1 MPPIRLGR
9 ILLGLAPFVLV
20 ALVHHAHHLHAHA
33 VHDPVAS
40 RERMRLAAQH
50 GGSVGTPA
58 AATHKASDA
67 AGRGAAVVPAVATAH
82 QASAANSSEASAAS
96 STAMPHGLSHREG
109 MAVYNR
115 LLDSATVSGGPSG
128 PSRFDAA
135 WRAAYDDHAARY
147 PPPTLSPTKLEDG
160 SPNWLPV
167 PDAESADP
175 SDLRWRKRVVPG
187 QACPPGRRPF
197 HVLLTAQA
205 SLYQEWQTRIMHYH
219 YRKVVYA
226 TACSGSA
233 QLRLTSLPSL
243 PKAHRSSAALVDAA
257 DPRAA
262 TRSPLYLPLNLGGS
276 RAGGRRKPVQ
286 RDERVQGPRSG
297 RCALVSRP
305 ALERPRIQL
314 YSTAFT
320 AFVFLVLTRCSED
333 TAHTAFPPSYWRN

>member
-58 AATHKASDA
+58 AATHTAAADKASDA

-82 QASAANSSEASAAS
+82 QASAADSSEASAAS
-96 STAMPHGLSHREG
+96 STAVVEPHGLSHREG

-115 LLDSATVSGGPSG
+115 LLDSAPVSGGPSG
-128 PSRFDAA
+128 PSRFGAA

-219 YRKVVYA
+219 YRKVGTPRHAPAPHNSVSPVYPVSQKLIVPRLHSW
-226 TACSGSA
+226 TPPTSA
-233 QLRLTSLPSL
+233 R
-243 PKAHRSSAALVDAA
+243 
-257 DPRAA
+257 
-262 TRSPLYLPLNLGGS
+262 
-276 RAGGRRKPVQ
+276 
-286 RDERVQGPRSG
+286 
-297 RCALVSRP
+297 RP
-305 ALERPRIQL
+305 ALPSTSSQSRRISRRWSPQ
-314 YSTAFT
+314 
-320 AFVFLVLTRCSED
+320 TR
-333 TAHTAFPPSYWRN
+333 AAR

>member
-50 GGSVGTPA
+50 AGSVGTPA
-58 AATHKASDA
+58 AATHTAADKASDA

-82 QASAANSSEASAAS
+82 QASAADSSEASAAS
-96 STAMPHGLSHREG
+96 STAVVEPHGLSHREG

-115 LLDSATVSGGPSG
+115 LLDSAPVSGGPSG
-128 PSRFDAA
+128 PSRFGAA

-219 YRKVVYA
+219 YRKVVA
-226 TACSGSA
+226 ANPCSEMSGCRAPEAEDVFLSPDQRSRGHVLGCI
-233 QLRLTSLPSL
+233 QLHSL
-243 PKAHRSSAALVDAA
+243 RSSFSYS
-257 DPRAA
+257 R
-262 TRSPLYLPLNLGGS
+262 GS
-276 RAGGRRKPVQ
+276 RASSPQ
-286 RDERVQGPRSG
+286 RAAG
-297 RCALVSRP
+297 A
-305 ALERPRIQL
+305 
-314 YSTAFT
+314 
-320 AFVFLVLTRCSED
+320 TR
-333 TAHTAFPPSYWRN
+333 